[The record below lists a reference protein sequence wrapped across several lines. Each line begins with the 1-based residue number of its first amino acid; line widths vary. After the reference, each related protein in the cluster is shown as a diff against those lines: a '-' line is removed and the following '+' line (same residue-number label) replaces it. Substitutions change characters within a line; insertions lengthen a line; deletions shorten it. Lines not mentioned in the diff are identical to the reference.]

1 LNLRFTSTDEE
12 SIKNF
17 RHIEI
22 FYLTERGEREIVHSI
37 QKNLITIAIMG
48 RAGEKMYAIFKFNS
62 GDRKIDELYRDDI
75 ISRQTIIKRDT
86 RSLGMEGSDIYILI
100 EGSEEAIEKVRKI
113 AGEFEMKDEEK
124 ERIYRKIK
132 EAEEEASLGMG
143 AIFG

>member
-1 LNLRFTSTDEE
+1 
-12 SIKNF
+12 
-17 RHIEI
+17 
-22 FYLTERGEREIVHSI
+22 
-37 QKNLITIAIMG
+37 
-48 RAGEKMYAIFKFNS
+48 MYAIFKFNS

>member
-1 LNLRFTSTDEE
+1 
-12 SIKNF
+12 
-17 RHIEI
+17 
-22 FYLTERGEREIVHSI
+22 
-37 QKNLITIAIMG
+37 MG

-113 AGEFEMKDEEK
+113 AGEFEMKDGREE
-124 ERIYRKIK
+124 IYRKIK